1 MTGLNADQIEK
12 LMSDPEIQAT
22 IEANK
27 ARAAKNRGAELML
40 IGYNQA
46 LLDCGQAALPEG
58 WTLVQMQDVINGQ
71 RAKLGI

>member
-27 ARAAKNRGAELML
+27 ARAAKKRESDLML
-40 IGYNQA
+40 LGYNQA
-46 LLDCGQAALPEG
+46 LLDYGQLREG
-58 WTLVQMQDVINGQ
+58 WETQYMIRTINKQ
-71 RAKLGI
+71 KAKLGIE